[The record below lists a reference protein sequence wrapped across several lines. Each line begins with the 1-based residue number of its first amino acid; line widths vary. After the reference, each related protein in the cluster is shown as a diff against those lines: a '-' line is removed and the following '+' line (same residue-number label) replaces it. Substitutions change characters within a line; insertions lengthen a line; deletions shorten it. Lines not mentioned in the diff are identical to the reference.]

1 MHLTPYFRLI
11 PHASPIEGPRLQ
23 VVRAHNLH
31 ITTNGYLSHIRHNTV
46 FLSSL
51 PVDGILLPVIK
62 ASKSRIKFVQKD
74 TSALIFFNPLF
85 ETLPVDRTELYSQLA
100 REVLR
105 LNSLFA
111 LITVTTLHS
120 LDPPLDTTQ
129 KAWCFNHFGN
139 TRTYSLDGYLKAK
152 VHTLL
157 VWRKQKTSVFFLN
170 QIN

>member
-1 MHLTPYFRLI
+1 MKI
-11 PHASPIEGPRLQ
+11 PNFGHATHAAHTVLQ
-23 VVRAHNLH
+23 VDSSC
-31 ITTNGYLSHIRHNTV
+31 ITYPGTSITSGPGAQLCISQKWIPLPHLIRIA

-51 PVDGILLPVIK
+51 PVDGIQLPVTK
-62 ASKSRIKFVQKD
+62 ASKSRIKFVQTD
-74 TSALIFFNPLF
+74 TSAIIFFNPRF
-85 ETLPVDRTELYSQLA
+85 ETLPVDRTDLYSQLA
-100 REVLR
+100 REAIR

-139 TRTYSLDGYLKAK
+139 TRTLVLDGYLKAK

-157 VWRKQKTSVFFLN
+157 V
-170 QIN
+170 